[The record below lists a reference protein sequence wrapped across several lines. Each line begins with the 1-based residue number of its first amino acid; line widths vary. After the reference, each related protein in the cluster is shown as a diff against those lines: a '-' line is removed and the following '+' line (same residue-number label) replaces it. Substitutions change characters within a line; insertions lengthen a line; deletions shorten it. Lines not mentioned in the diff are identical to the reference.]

1 MAQTSLVC
9 NKVGAGHVQVY
20 DEAAQTL
27 LYHLINFGVPSAD
40 APSVGQLAAGNIPLL
55 PI

>member
-1 MAQTSLVC
+1 MVPTFLFC
-9 NKVGAGHVQVY
+9 NKIGACHVQVY

-40 APSVGQLAAGNIPLL
+40 APSVGQLAAGDIPPL

>member
-1 MAQTSLVC
+1 MAQTCLVC
-9 NKVGAGHVQVY
+9 NNIDACHVQVY

-27 LYHLINFGVPSAD
+27 LYHLVNFGVPSVD
-40 APSVGQLAAGNIPLL
+40 APSVGQLAAGDIPPL